1 MKKLAFLIAVVLFA
15 VVVVFLP
22 TATAF
27 AKGQGKDTDPGV
39 WINYGNIKV
48 DWEWADSN
56 PWGGAD
62 QGTGYYYRWCMD
74 RDLDGV
80 YGEGSVTVDYGKY
93 GGILTK
99 QESACDNNF
108 AFDATPMMFTDK
120 VIHLEETWVPG
131 VTVPGGS
138 NQFVVKDTDGDGE
151 YTGGFNTVLFW
162 PGLTK
167 ESGGDYLFQQKFDYH
182 FFTDAEGTVTHGYY
196 MEYQYFTIPGT
207 PGAPSGGQ

>member
-1 MKKLAFLIAVVLFA
+1 MKKWTILITVVL
-15 VVVVFLP
+15 VVVVMVFLP
-22 TATAF
+22 TAPVF
-27 AKGQGKDTDPGV
+27 AQGQGKDTDPGV

-48 DWEWADSN
+48 EWQWADTN
-56 PWGGAD
+56 PWGGTD
-62 QGTGYYYRWCMD
+62 QGAGYYYRWCLD
-74 RDLDGV
+74 RDLDGI
-80 YGEGSVTVDYGKY
+80 YGEGGVTVDYGKY
-93 GGILTK
+93 GGVLTK
-99 QESACDNNF
+99 TEGACDNNF
-108 AFDATPMMFTDK
+108 AFDSTSMIFTKK
-120 VIHLEETWVPG
+120 VIQLEEYWVPG

-167 ESGGDYLFQQKFDYH
+167 ESGGPYLFQQKFDYH

-196 MEYQYFTIPGT
+196 IEYQYFNIPGT